1 MLQLGLLQGGGVATA
16 PVAGSCFGRAK
27 RVKTPVMRIAI
38 HRVYDSSPTMPGKR
52 VLVDR
57 VWPRGIKKEDLHLD
71 LWMRDV
77 APSTALRKWFGHDPK
92 RWDEFQRRYRAELKQ
107 PAQRAQ
113 LDELVTMARKSPV
126 TLLYGARDQ
135 EHNQA
140 LALSRVVE
148 DSLKK

>member
-1 MLQLGLLQGGGVATA
+1 
-16 PVAGSCFGRAK
+16 
-27 RVKTPVMRIAI
+27 MRIAI

-57 VWPRGIKKEDLHLD
+57 VWPRGIRKENLHLD

-77 APSTALRKWFGHDPK
+77 APSTALRKWFGHNPQ
-92 RWDEFQRRYRAELKQ
+92 RWDEFQRRYRAELRQ

-113 LDELVTMARKSPV
+113 LDELVAMALNSPV
-126 TLLYGARDQ
+126 TLLYGARDE

-140 LALSRVVE
+140 LALSRVLE
-148 DSLKK
+148 ESLKRIGDRRA